1 MVRQQAWLQTT
12 WQALPHW
19 LLPTQGDHTLWHLR
33 QHSLQASL
41 AEMAAYLNP
50 ALFGDSEKGKGILKT
65 EENCWRH
72 RDPQN

>member
-50 ALFGDSEKGKGILKT
+50 ALFGDSEKGKGFLKT